1 MDVNLRVILAS
12 CEPRIQEPAVPN
24 ASLIKSLSS
33 SSSPL
38 PGYNNEVA
46 TSSKVQTK
54 NNKGIFGQDGPMNGV
69 HQSEADGFEL
79 NLLMSTRIQNAKFV
93 QRIHRIQ

>member
-46 TSSKVQTK
+46 TSSKVQPK
-54 NNKGIFGQDGPMNGV
+54 NNKGISFG
-69 HQSEADGFEL
+69 SFETEW
-79 NLLMSTRIQNAKFV
+79 TRPDVGQG
-93 QRIHRIQ
+93 

>member
-46 TSSKVQTK
+46 TSSKVQPK
-54 NNKGIFGQDGPMNGV
+54 NNKGISFG
-69 HQSEADGFEL
+69 SEW
-79 NLLMSTRIQNAKFV
+79 TRPDLRTGLKQMFDFRMRNMFY
-93 QRIHRIQ
+93 

>member
-54 NNKGIFGQDGPMNGV
+54 NNKGIFGQDGPMNNQRWTV
-69 HQSEADGFEL
+69 L
-79 NLLMSTRIQNAKFV
+79 N
-93 QRIHRIQ
+93 

>member
-54 NNKGIFGQDGPMNGV
+54 NNKGMEYIFWPGRTVLTIIDRR
-69 HQSEADGFEL
+69 F
-79 NLLMSTRIQNAKFV
+79 
-93 QRIHRIQ
+93 